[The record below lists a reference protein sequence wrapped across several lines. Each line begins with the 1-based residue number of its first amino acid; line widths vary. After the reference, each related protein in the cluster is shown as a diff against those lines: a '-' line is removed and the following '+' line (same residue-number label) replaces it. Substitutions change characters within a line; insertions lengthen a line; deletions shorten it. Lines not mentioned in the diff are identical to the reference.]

1 MSLQGKLAGTVHG
14 RFSQVGRPADMA
26 LATGWGDDLP
36 SRDGFAD
43 SKEVADTFLWGAK
56 ASGADGAKVVFGPAA
71 RPLPQLPIIVDA
83 EGCLIARGDFSVPVG
98 PGYWERGDAEAEVRQ
113 KGGTA

>member
-14 RFSQVGRPADMA
+14 RSPQVGRPAGVA
-26 LATGWGDDLP
+26 LATAG
-36 SRDGFAD
+36 DGFAEKRRT
-43 SKEVADTFLWGAK
+43 SRQG
-56 ASGADGAKVVFGPAA
+56 
-71 RPLPQLPIIVDA
+71 
-83 EGCLIARGDFSVPVG
+83 IARGDFAVPVG